1 MNVLDQI
8 VGQRRQRIAA
18 QGHELA
24 ILVPESRRAPLVPFG
39 RDPFLIC
46 EIKRRSPSKGWID
59 EKLDAAAKAREYGR
73 RGIRH
78 VSVLTEEDHF
88 AGSLR
93 DLMDVKAAAPEAAIL
108 RKDFLLD
115 EQDVEV
121 SYRAGADAVLLI
133 AAILSADEL
142 AYLHRKAKALGME
155 ALVEVHDEKDVEKAA
170 RIRPAVTGI
179 NCRDLRS
186 FSTDLMLPVRLARLV
201 DWPTLLVFESGIRS
215 REEAL
220 FARSCGFDGILAGEA
235 VVRDGSVADGLL
247 GAFRQKAGD
256 FWRKLYARERPG
268 KPLVKICGIAREEDG
283 RLAAELGADAI
294 GFVFAKS
301 PRRAPQDLPR
311 KLADLGLPKVAVVVG
326 PGDEDTRHAARLLQ
340 EGFIDAVQF
349 HGTETPEQCFQAAF
363 PYYKAAR
370 VSSPEDV
377 DALPRYRC
385 PRVLLDARSAKAMG
399 GTGETIP
406 AQTVSHA
413 REKFPLWLAGGIGPH
428 NVRGIVERFSPEL
441 VDVSSGLESAPG
453 VKDPKRMKSFFKEL
467 SGDRTQ

>member
-1 MNVLDQI
+1 MSILEGI

-18 QGHELA
+18 QGHEFGA
-24 ILVPESRRAPLVPFG
+24 PVPESRRVPLVPFG
-39 RDPFLIC
+39 RDPLLIC

-59 EKLDAAAKAREYGR
+59 VELDAAAKAREYGR
-73 RGIRH
+73 RGILH

-93 DLMDVKAAAPEAAIL
+93 DLMAAKAATPEAAIL

-115 EQDVEV
+115 ELDVEV

-133 AAILSADEL
+133 ASILSADEL
-142 AYLHRKAKALGME
+142 AALYRKAKGLGME
-155 ALVEVHDEKDVEKAA
+155 VLVEVHDERDVDKAA
-170 RIRPAVTGI
+170 RIRPSVTGI
-179 NCRDLRS
+179 NCRDLMS
-186 FSTDLMLPVRLARLV
+186 FSTDLMLPVRVARLV

-235 VVRDGSVADGLL
+235 VVRDGSIVDELL

-283 RLAAELGADAI
+283 RLAAKLGADAI
-294 GFVFAKS
+294 GFIFAES

-326 PGDEDTRHAARLLQ
+326 PGDEGTRLAARLLQ

-349 HGTETPEQCFQAAF
+349 HGTETPAQCFQAAF

-370 VSSPEDV
+370 VGSPEDV

-385 PRVLLDARSAKAMG
+385 PRVLLDAFSAKAMG
-399 GTGETIP
+399 GTGESIP
-406 AQTVSHA
+406 AETVERA
-413 REKFPLWLAGGIGPH
+413 RAKFPLWLAGGIGPR
-428 NVRGIVERFSPEL
+428 NVRGIMERFSPEL
-441 VDVSSGLESAPG
+441 VDLSSGLESAPG
-453 VKDPKRMKSFFKEL
+453 VKDPERVKSFFKEID
-467 SGDRTQ
+467 GDTTQ